1 MFIFDKK
8 FLKEFSRVFSNN
20 RSTVCLSLRL
30 AFSVEKYLKMLDNE
44 WQKRRKDKQKHNVQE
59 GKFPQET
66 QFSRISRRILLQCF
80 SQVLKGALCS

>member
-30 AFSVEKYLKMLDNE
+30 VFSVEKYLKMLDNE
-44 WQKRRKDKQKHNVQE
+44 WQKRRKDKQKHNV
-59 GKFPQET
+59 
-66 QFSRISRRILLQCF
+66 
-80 SQVLKGALCS
+80 